1 VGLSENDVYGI
12 PPNEHFSK
20 ENDDAAM
27 DLGLPYFQTPICCAE
42 IILCFFLF
50 FFHLCLDLVN
60 DVKNQCDKLNCS
72 SHTHT
77 FTYPTEHDCLRESQI
92 QPRHSTDISL
102 LYINIY

>member
-1 VGLSENDVYGI
+1 MMYTAY

-42 IILCFFLF
+42 IILCFC
-50 FFHLCLDLVN
+50 FFHLCLGLVN